1 MGWGKAKHNSAIA
14 AGEGCTALLCGFRT
28 LGVAHPCL
36 QEASRVCVTGGDA
49 APWGLSA
56 AAACTSYQCRGRET
70 SCSPCLM
77 LMWANQPGEA
87 SAWSQRHPATNWS
100 SMLFA
105 SLRQSCW
112 VVTLPLQWAG
122 NMCFLP
128 AIVLG
133 KLSPQQ
139 LCCGSQT
146 SVLQA
151 VLATPLGCN

>member
-1 MGWGKAKHNSAIA
+1 MGWGKAKHSSAIA

-28 LGVAHPCL
+28 LGVARPCP
-36 QEASRVCVTGGDA
+36 QEAGRVCVAGEDA

-56 AAACTSYQCRGRET
+56 AAACTGYQCRGRET
-70 SCSPCLM
+70 ICSPRLTLM
-77 LMWANQPGEA
+77 GNQPGEA
-87 SAWSQRHPATNWS
+87 SAWSQRSPATNRS
-100 SMLFA
+100 SVLFA

-112 VVTLPLQWAG
+112 VVPLPCQRAG
-122 NMCFLP
+122 NTCFLP
-128 AIVLG
+128 ATVLG

-151 VLATPLGCN
+151 APATPLGCN